1 MLALD
6 AVGLDQVL
14 PIELDH
20 LLLQL
25 RLAQRGADLAVWV
38 AETEEILL
46 LGTGRL
52 QQHIGER
59 ILAGADEVLLRWWT
73 ELPFDCLH
81 RKLGPAWPCTFLE
94 VCVSTPDM
102 KLTLC
107 LPGPVLVGDGC
118 FSGDL
123 GDSGEFK
130 LCTPWTFEMLTDCWS
145 LAKSKGFGLKLAD
158 WRAFAFP

>member
-81 RKLGPAWPCTFLE
+81 RKLGPGLALY
-94 VCVSTPDM
+94 
-102 KLTLC
+102 
-107 LPGPVLVGDGC
+107 VLGGLREYARYEIDP
-118 FSGDL
+118 L
-123 GDSGEFK
+123 
-130 LCTPWTFEMLTDCWS
+130 
-145 LAKSKGFGLKLAD
+145 LARSSIGGRRLLLRRS
-158 WRAFAFP
+158 WRLRRVQAVHAVDI